1 MSQLSGDDC
10 SPNSCDPRTLISAE
24 QMNLRCYCRTLNNEH
39 LDLQLKA
46 EGVDRAADAFFS
58 STATFLS
65 RKDFAAIQQTIT
77 AIERVVATLDYQA
90 LALSNAHPNAKANF
104 GVGGAFMGFDFHLS
118 NLRPQLIEINT
129 NAGGAFLNVNLL
141 DAQKACCPPMEQPLL
156 LEKKALYQEFLQM
169 FMREWQLQ
177 RGDLLLQRVAIV
189 DREPSTQF
197 LYPEFQIAKR
207 LFESQ
212 GIAAVIVD
220 PEELV
225 FDQQKLLHHG
235 QVVDLVYNRLT
246 DFTLSEPTSDALN
259 RAYQAGSVVVT
270 PNPFL
275 HALYADK
282 YNLTQLSDAVALASL
297 GASTDDI
304 TTLTSSIPKTVAVT
318 AQNADSLW
326 QQRRQWFF
334 KPVAG
339 FGSKATYRG
348 DKLTRRVWEE
358 ILKNAYIAQ
367 AQVAPSERGVL
378 LDGAPSSL
386 KMDIRAY
393 TYQGDIQLLAAR
405 LYQGQTTNF
414 RTAGGGF
421 SPVYIY

>member
-1 MSQLSGDDC
+1 MNQPNNDYC
-10 SPNSCDPRTLISAE
+10 SSNSCNPTTLTSAE
-24 QMNLRCYCRTLNNEH
+24 ELNLRCFCKTLNNEH
-39 LDLQLKA
+39 LDRELQA
-46 EGVDRAADAFFS
+46 EGVDRSVDAFFS
-58 STATFLS
+58 STASFLS
-65 RKDFAAIQQTIT
+65 RKDFAAIQQTI
-77 AIERVVATLDYQA
+77 AAVERVVGTSDYQV

-104 GVGGAFMGFDFHLS
+104 GLRGAFMGYDFHLS
-118 NLRPQLIEINT
+118 DRRPQLIEINT
-129 NAGGAFLNVNLL
+129 NAGGAFLNASLL
-141 DAQKACCPPMEQPLL
+141 DAQKACCPPMEQPLSL
-156 LEKKALYQEFLQM
+156 DKKALYQEFVQM

-177 RGDLLLQRVAIV
+177 RGDQPLQRVAIV
-189 DREPSTQF
+189 DRDPTAQF
-197 LYPEFQIAKR
+197 LFPEFQIAKR

-225 FDQQKLLHHG
+225 FEQQKLLYNG

-246 DFTLSEPTSDALN
+246 DFTLSEPASDVLN
-259 RAYQAGSVVVT
+259 RAYQAGAVVVT

-282 YNLTQLSDAVALASL
+282 YNLTQLSDAAALASL

-318 AQNADSLW
+318 KENADVLW

-334 KPVAG
+334 KPISG

-348 DKLTRRVWEE
+348 DKLTKRVWEE
-358 ILKNAYIAQ
+358 ILQSQYVAQ
-367 AQVAPSERGVL
+367 AQVPPSERGIL
-378 LDGAPSSL
+378 LDGVPSSL
-386 KMDIRAY
+386 KMDVRAY
-393 TYQGDIQLLAAR
+393 VYEGNIQLLAAR

>member
-1 MSQLSGDDC
+1 MKQPNDGHC
-10 SPNSCDPRTLISAE
+10 SSNSCNPATLTSAE
-24 QMNLRCYCRTLNNEH
+24 QLNLRCYCKTLNNEH
-39 LDLQLKA
+39 LDRQLKA
-46 EGVDRAADAFFS
+46 EGVDTSANAFFS

-65 RKDFAAIQQTIT
+65 RKDFAAIQQTIA
-77 AIERVVATLDYQA
+77 AIERIVGAPDYQVS
-90 LALSNAHPNAKANF
+90 ALSNAHRNAKANF
-104 GVGGAFMGFDFHLS
+104 GLHGAFMGYDFHLS
-118 NLRPQLIEINT
+118 NRRPQLIEINT
-129 NAGGAFLNVNLL
+129 NAGGAFLNANLL
-141 DAQKACCPPMEQPLL
+141 DAQKACCPPMKQPLSL
-156 LEKKALYQEFLQM
+156 DKKALYQEFLQM

-177 RGDLLLQRVAIV
+177 RGDQLLQRVAIV
-189 DREPSTQF
+189 DRNPVTQF

-246 DFTLSEPTSDALN
+246 DFTLSEPASDALN

-282 YNLTQLSDAVALASL
+282 YNLTRLSDAVALASF
-297 GASTDDI
+297 GTSTDDI

-318 AQNADSLW
+318 AQNAEALW

-348 DKLTRRVWEE
+348 DKLTKRVWEE
-358 ILKNAYIAQ
+358 ILQNPYIAQ
-367 AQVAPSERGVL
+367 AQVAPSERGIL
-378 LDGAPSSL
+378 LDGVPSSL

-393 TYQGDIQLLAAR
+393 TYQGHIQLLAAR